1 MINSHKFIKA
11 LKSSNIKLVTG
22 VPDSLLKDLHKHL
35 EKIFKTNHVISTNEG
50 SAVGLAIGSY
60 LSTKQPAVV
69 YFQNS
74 GLGNIINPIS
84 SLADN
89 KVYGIPMIL
98 LIGCRGELKNKKQV
112 KDEPQHKK
120 QGEITL
126 NQLKLLKIPYK
137 IISQKTKNIN
147 QIISKIKKKTIL
159 INNPVAIVI
168 RKNTFKSENL
178 RKKNNINL
186 NSREKII
193 KNILLNSPSK
203 SIFVT
208 TTGMISREFYEIKKK
223 YSKLKQKYF
232 LVIGGM
238 GHANQISAG
247 IAKFTKNY
255 KIICLDGDGSILM
268 HLGSLALN
276 QNIRNLCHIILDNSS
291 HDSVGGQP
299 TVSKKINMLM
309 LGKSLGY
316 KYVKEIKE
324 YKLNENLIKKFTN
337 LKQSSMTIIKCS
349 KGNRMNLGRPK
360 ESPKILKNNFFESL
374 DE

>member
-1 MINSHKFIKA
+1 MIDSHKFIKA
-11 LKSSNIKLVTG
+11 FKSSNIKLVTG
-22 VPDSLLKDLHKHL
+22 VPDSLLKDLHKPL

-74 GLGNIINPIS
+74 GLGNAINPIS
-84 SLADN
+84 SLADS

-98 LIGCRGELKNKKQV
+98 LIGWRGEFNKKKQV
-112 KDEPQHKK
+112 RDEPQHKK

-137 IISQKTKNIN
+137 IIGQKTKNLNKLIT
-147 QIISKIKKKTIL
+147 QIKKKTIS

-168 RKNTFKSENL
+168 RKKTFRNEKSQ
-178 RKKNNINL
+178 KKNNINL

-193 KNILLNSPSK
+193 ENILLNSPSK

-208 TTGMISREFYEIKKK
+208 TTGMISREFYELKKK
-223 YSKLKQKYF
+223 YSKLKNKYF

-247 IAKFTKNY
+247 IAKFKKNY

-276 QNIRNLCHIILDNSS
+276 QDIKNLCHIILDNSS

-299 TVSKKINMLM
+299 TVSKKINMFM

-316 KYVKEIKE
+316 KYVNEINE
-324 YKLNENLIKKFTN
+324 LKLNNNLIKKVTN
-337 LKQSSMTIIKCS
+337 LKKSSMTIIKCS
-349 KGNRMNLGRPK
+349 TGNRMNLGRPK
-360 ESPKILKNNFFESL
+360 ESPKTLKNIFL
-374 DE
+374 KV

>member
-1 MINSHKFIKA
+1 MIDSHKFIKA
-11 LKSSNIKLVTG
+11 LKSSKIKLVTG
-22 VPDSLLKDLHKHL
+22 VPDSLLKDLHKPL
-35 EKIFKTNHVISTNEG
+35 EKIFKTNHIISTNEG

-74 GLGNIINPIS
+74 GLGNAINPIC
-84 SLADN
+84 SLADK

-98 LIGCRGELKNKKQV
+98 LIGWRGELYKKKQI

-126 NQLKLLKIPYK
+126 NQLKLLNIPYK
-137 IISQKTKNIN
+137 IIDHRTKNLN
-147 QIISKIKKKTIL
+147 KLISETKKKTIS

-168 RKNTFKSENL
+168 RKNTFKSN
-178 RKKNNINL
+178 KTKINKNIDFY
-186 NSREKII
+186 SREKII
-193 KNILLNSPSK
+193 ENILLNSPSK
-203 SIFVT
+203 SIFIT
-208 TTGMISREFYEIKKK
+208 TTGMISREFYELKKK
-223 YSKLKQKYF
+223 YSKLKKNYF

-247 IAKFTKNY
+247 VAKFKKNH

-276 QNIRNLCHIILDNSS
+276 QDINNLCHIVLDNSS

-299 TVSKKINMLM
+299 TVSKSINMYM

-316 KYVKEIKE
+316 KNVMKINSS
-324 YKLNENLIKKFTN
+324 KLSNKLIKKVTH
-337 LKQSSMTIIKCS
+337 LKQSSITIIKCL
-349 KGNRMNLGRPK
+349 KGNRVNLGRPK
-360 ESPKILKNNFFESL
+360 ESPKTLKNIFL
-374 DE
+374 TI